1 MFLLNSRLRLFSA
14 AYSRRL
20 PLSRSYGVILPSSLT
35 TLLPLVLGFS
45 PHLPVSVCG
54 TGTLSIHTA
63 FLASVQSPT
72 SLLIFAPF
80 RPTQPTVG
88 LGYVPVS
95 LYLTTSAA
103 TESLPY
109 VHRLRLS
116 ASP

>member
-1 MFLLNSRLRLFSA
+1 M
-14 AYSRRL
+14 
-20 PLSRSYGVILPSSLT
+20 
-35 TLLPLVLGFS
+35 LLPPALGFS

-72 SLLIFAPF
+72 SLLFFAPL

-95 LYLTTSAA
+95 LYLTTSVA

>member
-1 MFLLNSRLRLFSA
+1 M
-14 AYSRRL
+14 
-20 PLSRSYGVILPSSLT
+20 
-35 TLLPLVLGFS
+35 VLGFS

-63 FLASVQSPT
+63 FLASAQSPA
-72 SLLIFAPF
+72 SLLNFAPF

-88 LGYVPVS
+88 SGYVPVS
-95 LYLTTSAA
+95 LCLTISVA
-103 TESLPY
+103 TEFLPY